1 MHYRTHALVCRED
14 LFKDMMSEREDV
26 AAKRN
31 KCLGAQQAFR
41 EALAALEALPQQLTA
56 LTGRTVSQALPTDAA
71 AWSEPAP
78 IAQSSTALPGKP
90 TPLDPSCILCASLSC
105 LCDTRSPGEL

>member
-1 MHYRTHALVCRED
+1 
-14 LFKDMMSEREDV
+14 MSEREDV

-56 LTGRTVSQALPTDAA
+56 LTGRTVSQALPTDTAT
-71 AWSEPAP
+71 WSEPAP
-78 IAQSSTALPGKP
+78 IAQSSTALPGEH
-90 TPLDPSCILCASLSC
+90 TPLYPSCSFAPLRVALVNSSVPKESC
-105 LCDTRSPGEL
+105 GGRRVTECFDT